1 LPRLPSADGEG
12 AHHRIEF
19 QLQNSQFVSQ
29 PLYDLLLVA
38 HVVVAVVGFGAIAA
52 AGLAASSARGSR
64 DPVSDEAVRRFF
76 KTGPDWPARFIF
88 GVPLLGLALLFG
100 GDRSAAHAPWPWIGL
115 TLWTLATG
123 VATALCWPAE
133 QSAQEK
139 LTALQ
144 GASPETS
151 EALLGQFREAC
162 RRMEL
167 AAGAI
172 SVCFVAAVFVMIF
185 QP

>member
-1 LPRLPSADGEG
+1 M
-12 AHHRIEF
+12 
-19 QLQNSQFVSQ
+19 SQ

-64 DPVSDEAVRRFF
+64 DPVGDEAVRRFF
-76 KTGPDWPARFIF
+76 KTGPDWPARFVF

-100 GDRSAAHAPWPWIGL
+100 GDRTAVHFPWPWIGL
-115 TLWTLATG
+115 SLWTLATG

-133 QSAQEK
+133 HSAQQT
-139 LTALQ
+139 LVALQ
-144 GASPETS
+144 DASPEARD
-151 EALLGQFREAC
+151 ALLGQFREAC
-162 RRMEL
+162 QRMEL

-172 SVCFVAAVFVMIF
+172 SVCFVAAMLVMIF